1 MLDISSSIKLICI
14 YCYWIQYIMIRLGKI
29 AFANCDF
36 PYYALEH
43 SRVKAH
49 DIEITQ
55 ANPVELARLLFDG
68 ELDISPISS
77 IMYGK
82 RDNLLILPGL
92 SITSNDFT
100 KSVLI
105 CSNGKLDLSELEGK
119 TLCIPETTASSAAL
133 IKIILWLMG
142 VKVGIKH
149 CHGTDIDQMLKHGD
163 AALLIGDSA
172 IHAIGKYSVI
182 ADLGNEW
189 KKMTGKKMVYALWVV
204 REEFAK
210 QHPDKVRYA
219 LDTLLQS
226 KDYAYKNV
234 SEIAAFIARQKKI
247 DCGFMREY
255 LHTLN
260 YDFDDESVESL
271 KLYFEYA
278 KECGIIG
285 DVKLRFF
292 DNCRETFMFS
302 KVV

>member
-1 MLDISSSIKLICI
+1 
-14 YCYWIQYIMIRLGKI
+14 MIRLGKI

-36 PYYALEH
+36 PYYAIEH
-43 SRVKAH
+43 SRIETSGIKITEAH
-49 DIEITQ
+49 
-55 ANPVELARLLFDG
+55 PVELARLLFNG

-82 RDNLLILPGL
+82 RNDLLILPRL

-105 CSNGKLDLSELEGK
+105 CSNGSTSLTGLEGK
-119 TLCIPETTASSAAL
+119 TLCIPETTASSATL
-133 IKIILWLMG
+133 IKIILHQRG
-142 VKVGIKH
+142 VNVNIRQ
-149 CHGTDIDQMLKHGD
+149 CRGTDIGQMLKHGD

-172 IHAIGKYSVI
+172 IHAIGRYQII

-204 REEFAK
+204 REDFARK
-210 QHPDKVRYA
+210 HPNEVRYVLDA
-219 LDTLLQS
+219 LIRS

-234 SEIAAFIARQKKI
+234 NEIDNFIGREKKI

-260 YDFDDESVESL
+260 YDFDSESMESL
-271 KLYFEYA
+271 KLYFKYA
-278 KECGIIG
+278 KECGAVG
-285 DVKLRFF
+285 DVELRFL
-292 DNCRETFMFS
+292 
-302 KVV
+302 KI